1 MAPSGRRWR
10 KPLAGTLLTVSLGA
24 AACGGSG
31 DASMSS
37 EGGVTS
43 MEITVTHYPTL
54 LYAVPYIVAM
64 EQGFFADEGI
74 EITGISGS
82 EGGGTTVR
90 NVLTGDLPFGEVA
103 TPAAANAYNAGSPV
117 VAVGGG
123 VQSVAEI
130 NFVATKD
137 SNLESI
143 EDVAGTTVAFTS
155 PGSVTQ
161 GSLALSLDA
170 AGVDPANVN
179 AKALGGIGEGL
190 TALDG
195 DAVDAAA
202 NLEPVYSGDPDP
214 YKVLWWTNE
223 YVPNFQQ
230 TVVITGPDMV
240 EQNPDLVRSFL
251 RARANAVD
259 WVNENPQGAAEL
271 WAAEADLDPQVAT
284 EALRTVL
291 DDDYYGVG
299 FHADGLSAVDRE
311 MTLIDLVEEGTE
323 IAWDELISQEFLPDG
338 IEEIDPAV
346 IGNE

>member
-1 MAPSGRRWR
+1 MTRRGLHR
-10 KPLAGTLLTVSLGA
+10 TLGAALLAVSLGSA

-31 DASMSS
+31 GSTMTS
-37 EGGVTS
+37 EDGVTR
-43 MEITVTHYPTL
+43 MRITVTHYPTL

-74 EITGISGS
+74 EITEISGS

-103 TPAAANAYNAGSPV
+103 TPAAAQAYAAGSPV

-130 NFVATKD
+130 NWVAQQN
-137 SNLESI
+137 SELSGI
-143 EDVAGTTVAFTS
+143 EDVVGKNVSYTS

-161 GSLALSLDA
+161 GTLALSLEA
-170 AGVDPANVN
+170 AGIDPAEVSSE
-179 AKALGGIGEGL
+179 ALGGIGEGL

-214 YKVLWWTNE
+214 YKVLWWANE

-230 TVVITGPDMV
+230 TVIITGPDLV
-240 EQNPDLVRSFL
+240 EENPELVRGFL
-251 RARANAVD
+251 RARAQAVAWID
-259 WVNENPQGAAEL
+259 ENPEQAAEM
-271 WAAEADLDPQVAT
+271 WAAEADIEPEAAT
-284 EALRTVL
+284 SALQTVL
-291 DDDYYGVG
+291 EDDYYGIG
-299 FHADGLSAVDRE
+299 FHQDGLAAVDHE
-311 MTLIDLVEEGTE
+311 MALIDLVEPGTE
-323 IAWDELISQEFLPDG
+323 ISWDDLINQDFLPEG
-338 IEEIDPAV
+338 AERVDPSAV
-346 IGNE
+346 AGD